1 MALND
6 QTSFPLVLLAS
17 MSAPL
22 LGAVNTLLYSC
33 GADMRQQIR
42 PSFIWVSAPQ
52 NFWLRLDYIYFYI
65 DGRQC

>member
-42 PSFIWVSAPQ
+42 PSFIWVSAPH
-52 NFWLRLDYIYFYI
+52 NSD
-65 DGRQC
+65 